1 MSDYQAIWS
10 HDGIKYFKSTGT
22 GTTSDP
28 YVPVINTS
36 GGGGSGGGTEFENAS
51 NFAVTIG
58 TTSTLIKSA
67 NESRKLLALVN
78 DSDVN
83 IFIALGAPAV
93 MNSGIRLNA
102 NGGNIVLASPV
113 FMGDVYGITA
123 AGGKIIV
130 GVEGT

>member
-1 MSDYQAIWS
+1 MTDYQAIWS
-10 HDGIKYFKSTGT
+10 HDGIRYFKSTGT

-36 GGGGSGGGTEFENAS
+36 GGDSGGGTEFDNAS
-51 NFAVTIG
+51 NFEVTIG
-58 TTSTLIKSA
+58 STSTEIKAA
-67 NESRKLLALVN
+67 NASRKILALVN
-78 DSDVN
+78 NSDVN
-83 IFIALGAPAV
+83 IFISLGSAAV

-113 FMGDVYGITA
+113 YMGAVYGITA
-123 AGGKIIV
+123 SGGKSLV